1 MSMGLA
7 FENFYKS
14 LGVRMNLRLRQIF
27 IMVGVPTLLLG
38 YQNCA
43 KVALSSVQDGALQ
56 AQAQPLNSPSDPA
69 SSADPEMEVIDGDDP
84 VDITDVEIANAVKAC
99 ESKEAFSA
107 PATNLVVK
115 YNHEVIRLDAYSV
128 RSLSGNHG
136 DIILRAADQSG
147 TIESV
152 SNTNHSTI
160 ILCGFKTIDTI
171 KAIQDR
177 VIVVGGEIGSLRAVH
192 SRIALVKASAKAVK
206 ETKSIINKY

>member
-1 MSMGLA
+1 M
-7 FENFYKS
+7 N
-14 LGVRMNLRLRQIF
+14 VRVRQLI
-27 IMVGVPTLLLG
+27 ILVGVPTLLLG

-56 AQAQPLNSPSDPA
+56 SQAQPLNSPSAPVD
-69 SSADPEMEVIDGDDP
+69 ADPESEMEVIDGDDP
-84 VDITDVEIANAVKAC
+84 VDITDVEVANAVKAC
-99 ESKEAFSA
+99 ESKEVFSA

-115 YNHEVIRLDAYSV
+115 YNHEVIRMDAYSV

-152 SNTNHSTI
+152 SNTNHSLI